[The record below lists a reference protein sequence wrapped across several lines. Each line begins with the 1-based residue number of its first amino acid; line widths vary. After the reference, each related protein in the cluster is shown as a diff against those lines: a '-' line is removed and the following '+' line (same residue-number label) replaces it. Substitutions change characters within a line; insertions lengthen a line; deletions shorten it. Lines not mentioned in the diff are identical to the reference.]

1 MGYIKI
7 PLQDTDGGK
16 AGDIT
21 LNCNKAY
28 SAVLDGTEI
37 QIRTTP
43 VGAAGNVVGWAVR
56 FTSDPTEQDAI
67 NLQNLIALAS
77 QKQNDIL
84 LFELEDDTAM
94 VRQGGLQPSPSIVDE

>member
-1 MGYIKI
+1 MGYIRMPI
-7 PLQDTDGGK
+7 ENSAGER

-28 SAVLDGTEI
+28 SVIKDGAEL
-37 QIRTTP
+37 QIKTTT
-43 VGAAGNVVGWAVR
+43 VGAADKVIGWAVR
-56 FTSDPTEQDAI
+56 FTASPSEQDAI

-84 LFELEDDTAM
+84 LFELENDTSM
-94 VRQGGLQPSPSIVDE
+94 VRQGGLTPSQVNDE